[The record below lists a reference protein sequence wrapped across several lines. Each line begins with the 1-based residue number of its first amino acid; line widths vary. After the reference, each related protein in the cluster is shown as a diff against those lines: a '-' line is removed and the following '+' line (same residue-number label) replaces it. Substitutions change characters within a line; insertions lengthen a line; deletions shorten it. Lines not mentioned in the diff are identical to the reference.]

1 MKKNRKPFN
10 ETRVGKL
17 LKNVGSPI
25 LELVG
30 NVIPGADIISNVIN
44 MVTGDKLMPEAKKAE
59 ILRELEI
66 ELSLAE
72 IEAKDRANARSREV
86 EILKSGGSNWFQY
99 LVGIFILVGYGAV
112 IYVVLFED
120 VQDKELFYFIAGN
133 VFAFGASVV
142 SYYFGTSKS
151 SADKNKFLAK

>member
-1 MKKNRKPFN
+1 MKKNRKPFA
-10 ETRVGKL
+10 ETKVGKL

-25 LELVG
+25 LEMVG
-30 NVIPGADIISNVIN
+30 NVIPGADIISNVID
-44 MVTGDKLMPEAKKAE
+44 MVMGDKTLPEHKKAE

-66 ELSLAE
+66 ELKVAE
-72 IEAKDRANARSREV
+72 IEANDRANARNREIEV
-86 EILKSGGSNWFQY
+86 LKSGGNNYFQY
-99 LVGIFILVGYGAV
+99 LVGLFILIGYGAI

-120 VQDKELFYFIAGN
+120 VKDKELFYFIAGN

-151 SADKNKFLAK
+151 SADKNKLIR